1 MEKCLE
7 SRLYFIAQPVFF
19 APLIITDVS
28 VKHDT
33 HVPSMVWLQALN
45 QSASIG
51 VYRGAITCPKLPP
64 SRQLLLL
71 LFLICPHLVDIARQS
86 DFPVL
91 HLSPKM
97 TPGFAE
103 TPPCQCVYL
112 TKVSRAK
119 YSL

>member
-103 TPPCQCVYL
+103 TPPPSVSVYIL
-112 TKVSRAK
+112 QK
-119 YSL
+119 